1 MIKVFLV
8 LAIVL
13 ALIFI
18 FKKSAFGSEDKLLGK
33 SAPEF
38 RLKDSYGEL
47 VSLKEFKG
55 EWLLVFFYPKDDT
68 PGCTREACNLR
79 DNFRWFEKNGF
90 QIFGVS
96 PDNEK
101 KHQKF
106 IDKYEFQYSLIAD
119 TDKEMIKSYGIWGP
133 KKFMGREFDG
143 VHRTTFAINEDGKII
158 EIIKK
163 VKTKEH
169 AEQLIEALK

>member
-1 MIKVFLV
+1 MTHLNIGDN
-8 LAIVL
+8 APS
-13 ALIFI
+13 
-18 FKKSAFGSEDKLLGK
+18 FKGNIEDGSEVNSALL
-33 SAPEF
+33 
-38 RLKDSYGEL
+38 
-47 VSLKEFKG
+47 KG
-55 EWLLVFFYPKDDT
+55 QKYILFFYPKDDT

-119 TDKEMIKSYGIWGP
+119 TDKEIIKSFGIWGP

-143 VHRTTFAINEDGKII
+143 VHRTTFVINEEGKII

>member
-1 MIKVFLV
+1 
-8 LAIVL
+8 
-13 ALIFI
+13 
-18 FKKSAFGSEDKLLGK
+18 
-33 SAPEF
+33 
-38 RLKDSYGEL
+38 
-47 VSLKEFKG
+47 
-55 EWLLVFFYPKDDT
+55 
-68 PGCTREACNLR
+68 
-79 DNFRWFEKNGF
+79 
-90 QIFGVS
+90 VS

-119 TDKEMIKSYGIWGP
+119 TDKEMIKSFGIWGP

-143 VHRTTFAINEDGKII
+143 VHRTTFVINEDGKIV

>member
-1 MIKVFLV
+1 MTHLNIGENAPHFEGNIEDGSKV
-8 LAIVL
+8 
-13 ALIFI
+13 
-18 FKKSAFGSEDKLLGK
+18 SS
-33 SAPEF
+33 S
-38 RLKDSYGEL
+38 
-47 VSLKEFKG
+47 SLKGQKYI
-55 EWLLVFFYPKDDT
+55 LFFYPKDDT

-106 IDKYEFQYSLIAD
+106 IDKYECQYSLIAD
-119 TDKEMIKSYGIWGP
+119 TDKEMIKSFGIWGP

-143 VHRTTFAINEDGKII
+143 VHRTTFVINEDGKII

>member
-1 MIKVFLV
+1 M
-8 LAIVL
+8 
-13 ALIFI
+13 
-18 FKKSAFGSEDKLLGK
+18 
-33 SAPEF
+33 
-38 RLKDSYGEL
+38 
-47 VSLKEFKG
+47 
-55 EWLLVFFYPKDDT
+55 
-68 PGCTREACNLR
+68 
-79 DNFRWFEKNGF
+79 
-90 QIFGVS
+90 S

-119 TDKEMIKSYGIWGP
+119 TDKEMIKSFGIWGP

-143 VHRTTFAINEDGKII
+143 VHRTTFVINEDGKII